1 MYHRKIREKF
11 HRMISTQISRIKS
24 IMEYKH
30 SYLTNHTDYQTYHIL
45 DINMN

>member
-1 MYHRKIREKF
+1 MYHIKIREKF

-24 IMEYKH
+24 IMDKH